1 MKEIHKINKE
11 CVTNRILITRLI
23 FLRALS
29 LIYLISFISLYYQ
42 IQGLW
47 GNSGILPANIFLSKL
62 KQNNTAFNYITTYP
76 SIGWLLNTDNSSYQ
90 IENLMFILCL
100 IGIIISLLILFQY
113 SIFFNFFGFSI
124 LWYVNYNFYF
134 LGQTFMRFSW
144 DELFLEIGFITIFF
158 SPLNLNGNK
167 TINHISHINNIA
179 FYLLKFILLKFMI
192 SSGLNIF
199 TSKCDYWKTFNGLDF
214 FFEEQPLLSPL
225 SYSFHSY
232 LSNKLKKILTAFGY
246 FCMVYLPF
254 GYFLY
259 WRRFSIYAGQITFIF
274 NLFFLFAGN
283 YGYLNLLIIVL
294 NVLNFDD
301 FFFRA
306 IIPGKLLLYLKLDYL
321 TSLIPLYIKEMK
333 ERRKII
339 LKKENKIIEIKKKLD
354 AEKENEN
361 VIYEKDEKEKN
372 KIEKNKKLLN
382 LKKKFYKAK
391 QEVINLVE
399 EDYSDGPKIESTLKI
414 ESNVKNEI
422 FIFINFFCINLILIF
437 FFIYPINNLLKN
449 SLRIKDTPKNKYKII
464 IIIFSIIIYLYILF
478 TIILN
483 FTNKIRNSLLS
494 DKSIV
499 SSVITNIIEDKKG
512 KKNTDND
519 SEESSEDDDKFDEK
533 EYGIN
538 EKEPKKNT
546 FINVSIFTFNV
557 IRYFSIVVIFSIYFI
572 GSVKYFL
579 LNMDIVLFEEKV
591 RNSKIA
597 NHLEKTNYGIYKY
610 IVSIS
615 DALFGNYFVYGIY
628 GNNLKEILNANG
640 RNEIEIEY
648 LYKQNNSTWNNID
661 FKYKLGKDNTNQ
673 NFLFFHTPRLDF
685 EMYDVAY
692 NEDIN
697 EDPWMVSLIGKIF
710 QKNNIILDLFNY
722 DIEEKKILKK
732 ISLFENVKEIVFGRK
747 KSLLKSNDEIDKIRI
762 DIFKYKFNN
771 KTSFQ
776 RKRYKE
782 YLAQIEKYA
791 IILINEKLDLPEL
804 DFNEKIKFN
813 KFQFIPIIDI
823 VIIFILFKLW
833 IKRFI

>member
-47 GNSGILPANIFLSKL
+47 GNNGILPANIFLSKL

-76 SIGWLLNTDNSSYQ
+76 SIGWLLNTDNNSYQ
-90 IENLMFILCL
+90 IENLMFILCI
-100 IGIIISLLILFQY
+100 IGIIISLLIIFQY
-113 SIFFNFFGFSI
+113 SIFFNFLGFAI
-124 LWYVNYNFYF
+124 LWYIHYNFYF
-134 LGQTFMRFSW
+134 LGQIFMRFSL
-144 DELFLEIGFITIFF
+144 DELLLEIGFITIFF
-158 SPLNLNGNK
+158 SPLDLNGNK
-167 TINHISHINNIA
+167 MINHISHINNIA

-199 TSKCDYWKTFNGLDF
+199 ISKCDYWKTFNGLDF
-214 FFEEQPLLSPL
+214 FFEGQPLLSPF
-225 SYSFHSY
+225 SYFFHSY
-232 LSNKLKKILTAFGY
+232 LSTKLKKIITAFGY

-254 GYFLY
+254 GYFLI
-259 WRRFSIYAGQITFIF
+259 WRRLSIYAGQITFMF
-274 NLFFLFAGN
+274 NLFFLLAGN
-283 YGYLNLLIIVL
+283 YGYLNLLVIVL

-306 IIPGKLLLYLKLDYL
+306 IMPGKLLLYLRLDYL
-321 TSLIPLYIKEMK
+321 TSLIPLYILEMK
-333 ERRKII
+333 ERKK
-339 LKKENKIIEIKKKLD
+339 LMSKKETKIIEIKKKLD
-354 AEKENEN
+354 AEKENKNINQKED
-361 VIYEKDEKEKN
+361 EKDN
-372 KIEKNKKLLN
+372 NKKLLN
-382 LKKKFYKAK
+382 LKKKFYKTK
-391 QEVINLVE
+391 QEFIDLVE
-399 EDYSDGPKIESTLKI
+399 EDYSDGPKIESTLKV

-437 FFIYPINNLLKN
+437 FLIYPINKLLKN
-449 SLRIKDTPKNKYKII
+449 SLIIKDTPKNKYKII
-464 IIIFSIIIYLYILF
+464 IIIFSILIYLYILF

-494 DKSIV
+494 DKSIF
-499 SSVITNIIEDKKG
+499 SSVIKNIIEDKKG
-512 KKNTDND
+512 KKNNEND
-519 SEESSEDDDKFDEK
+519 SEESSEDDDKFEEK
-533 EYGIN
+533 EYDIN
-538 EKEPKKNT
+538 EKVPKKNT
-546 FINVSIFTFNV
+546 FINISIFSFNV
-557 IRYFSIVVIFSIYFI
+557 IRYFSVVIIFSIYFI

-579 LNMDIVLFEEKV
+579 LNMDIILFEEKV

-628 GNNLKEILNANG
+628 GNIQKEILNVNG
-640 RNEIEIEY
+640 RSEIEIEY
-648 LYKQNNSTWNNID
+648 LYKQNNNTWNNID
-661 FKYKLGKDNTNQ
+661 FKYKIGKDNTDS

-685 EMYDVAY
+685 KMYDVAY

-710 QKNNIILDLFNY
+710 QKNKIILDLFNY
-722 DIEEKKILKK
+722 EIEEKKILKK
-732 ISLFENVKEIVFGRK
+732 ISLLENLKRIFFGRRE
-747 KSLLKSNDEIDKIRI
+747 SLMISNDEIDKIRI

-804 DFNEKIKFN
+804 DFNEKIELN

-823 VIIFILFKLW
+823 VIIFILFKLG
-833 IKRFI
+833 IRRFI

>member
-23 FLRALS
+23 FLRSLS

-47 GNSGILPANIFLSKL
+47 GNNGILPANIFLSKI
-62 KQNNTAFNYITTYP
+62 KQNNTAFNYITSYP
-76 SIGWLLNTDNSSYQ
+76 SIGLLLNTDNSSYQ

-100 IGIIISLLILFQY
+100 IGIIISLLIIFQY
-113 SIFFNFFGFSI
+113 SIFFNFFGFAI
-124 LWYVNYNFYF
+124 LWYVYYNFYF
-134 LGQTFMRFSW
+134 LGQIFMRFSW
-144 DELFLEIGFITIFF
+144 DELLLEIGFISIFF

-167 TINHISHINNIA
+167 MINHISHINNIA
-179 FYLLKFILLKFMI
+179 FYLLKFVLLKFMI

-199 TSKCDYWKTFNGLDF
+199 TSKCDYWKSFNGLDF
-214 FFEEQPLLSPL
+214 FFEGQPLLSPL

-232 LSNKLKKILTAFGY
+232 LSTKLKKIMTAFGY

-254 GYFLY
+254 GYFLF
-259 WRRFSIYAGQITFIF
+259 WRRFSIYAGQITFMF
-274 NLFFLFAGN
+274 NLFFLLAGN
-283 YGYLNLLIIVL
+283 YGYLNILI
-294 NVLNFDD
+294 
-301 FFFRA
+301 FRA

-333 ERRKII
+333 ERKKIL
-339 LKKENKIIEIKKKLD
+339 LKKENKIIDIKKKLD
-354 AEKENEN
+354 SEKENEN
-361 VIYEKDEKEKN
+361 VIYTKDEKEKN
-372 KIEKNKKLLN
+372 KVDKNKKLLN
-382 LKKKFYKAK
+382 LRKKFYKAK

-399 EDYSDGPKIESTLKI
+399 EDYSDSPKIESTLKV

-437 FFIYPINNLLKN
+437 FFIYPINKLLKN
-449 SLRIKDTPKNKYKII
+449 SLIIKDTPKNKYKII
-464 IIIFSIIIYLYILF
+464 IIIFSILIYLYILL

-494 DKSIV
+494 DKSIF

-512 KKNTDND
+512 KKNIDND
-519 SEESSEDDDKFDEK
+519 SEESSEDDDNFDEK
-533 EYGIN
+533 EYDIN
-538 EKEPKKNT
+538 EKAPKKNT
-546 FINVSIFTFNV
+546 FINVSIFAFNV

-579 LNMDIVLFEEKV
+579 LNMDIILFEEKV

-610 IVSIS
+610 VVSMS

-628 GNNLKEILNANG
+628 GNSQKEILNANG
-640 RNEIEIEY
+640 RSEIEIEY
-648 LYKQNNSTWNNID
+648 LYKLNNSTWNNID

-673 NFLFFHTPRLDF
+673 DFLFFHTPRLDF
-685 EMYDVAY
+685 KMYDVAY

-697 EDPWMVSLIGKIF
+697 EDPWIVSLIGKIF
-710 QKNNIILDLFNY
+710 QKNKIILDLFNY
-722 DIEEKKILKK
+722 EIEEKNFLKK
-732 ISLFENVKEIVFGRK
+732 ISLFENLKEIFFGRR
-747 KSLLKSNDEIDKIRI
+747 KSLMISNDEIDKIRI

-791 IILINEKLDLPEL
+791 IILINEKLDLPEI

-813 KFQFIPIIDI
+813 QFQFIPIIDI
-823 VIIFILFKLW
+823 IIIFILFKLW